1 MRNFPSSA
9 TEILIKMHQIYLIA
23 SCVRMHDI
31 GFSVELSCES
41 DIETISVTYQKLINV
56 IHIINAHMCHQLRR
70 THQQISTDAA

>member
-1 MRNFPSSA
+1 
-9 TEILIKMHQIYLIA
+9 
-23 SCVRMHDI
+23 MHDI